1 MSLKISRKKP
11 VQIFLVSVIISMT
24 GIYWLC
30 DYYLN
35 SVGHELMLNW
45 VRTESALI
53 QEGNLLTSSTKNQRF
68 LLSSD
73 YVRAVKLV
81 KIDKNQIRER
91 LHFGDPFSIE
101 AVDFPEMNQEVV
113 MKRAGFL
120 HSRAFYKIP
129 GRDEMFLIFDVESK
143 VLNSVFFGGVAFLLL
158 MLIALVA
165 VIRSVENQEYV
176 KREEI
181 FKQALNDFI
190 SKDHPS
196 EIVEKSL
203 PTLMSWWKDK
213 KDQVEAAHQLAI
225 QNQSKIMLGEIASRV
240 GHDIIGSVRN
250 IEILWRRTTGLNEK
264 QTQHFNESLLK
275 IKAIAA
281 DISKQ
286 TKKALDEEIEAKL
299 QEDPTDLAQ
308 LLKTIVQQKQIQFEG
323 QVTVELSLL
332 DERAEVNLNSLEF
345 ERSISNLINNAAE
358 ASAPGAKIIVGL
370 KSVND
375 FFEISIQDFGIGI
388 SQDNIKKIGTKGFSI
403 GKENGTGIG
412 VFYAKRFLE
421 DLGGALKIE
430 STLGQGTIVSILI
443 PKLQSEASEEIVLSK
458 GQYLLVLDDQKL
470 MRDTVKLKLD
480 ALKIQDLNYV
490 IFSTPS
496 ELEQWLAT
504 HNVDYKLYSD
514 YYLETETGEQLETGT
529 EVIKRL
535 GLFQKSVL
543 FTSAHDEPS
552 VIQAAGKIGVKV
564 LSKDQFFD
572 AQICLK
578 GDL

>member
-1 MSLKISRKKP
+1 
-11 VQIFLVSVIISMT
+11 MT

-73 YVRAVKLV
+73 YVQAVKLV
-81 KIDKNQIRER
+81 KIDKDQIRER
-91 LHFGDPFSIE
+91 LHFGTPFNIE

-143 VLNSVFFGGVAFLLL
+143 VLNSVFFGGAAFLLL

-196 EIVEKSL
+196 EVVEKAL
-203 PTLMSWWKDK
+203 PTLMTWWKDK
-213 KDQVEAAHQLAI
+213 KNQVEAAHQIAI

-250 IEILWRRTTGLNEK
+250 VEILARRTTGLTDRQKEL
-264 QTQHFNESLLK
+264 FNESINK
-275 IKAIAA
+275 IKTIAD

-286 TKKALDEEIEAKL
+286 TKKSIGEEIETQL
-299 QEDPTDLAQ
+299 QKENTDLI
-308 LLKTIVQQKQIQFEG
+308 LITSNIVQQKQIQFEG
-323 QVTVELSLL
+323 HVEIELEPESQ
-332 DERAEVNLNSLEF
+332 RITAIANLNSLEF
-345 ERSISNLINNAAE
+345 ERSVSNLINNAAE
-358 ASAPGAKIIVGL
+358 ASSLGSKVIIAF
-370 KSVND
+370 ND
-375 FFEISIQDFGIGI
+375 ADEFLEILIKDFGKGI
-388 SQDNIKKIGTKGFSI
+388 STENLKKIGTKGFSSE
-403 GKENGTGIG
+403 KENGTGIG
-412 VFYAKRFLE
+412 VFYAKRFIE
-421 DLGGALKIE
+421 DLGGRLNIE
-430 STLGQGTIVSILI
+430 SSLGEGTKVSIYI
-443 PKLQSEASEEIVLSK
+443 PKAKPDLSK
-458 GQYLLVLDDQKL
+458 AIILAANQRLLVLEDQKYL
-470 MRDTVKLKLD
+470 RDAIQIKFQDVKNEKLQYTV
-480 ALKIQDLNYV
+480 
-490 IFSTPS
+490 FSTPC
-496 ELEQWLAT
+496 ELERWLAT
-504 HNVDYKLYSD
+504 NKADFKLYSD
-514 YYLETETGEQLETGT
+514 YFLETEDGKKIETGI

-535 GLFQKSVL
+535 GIANKSVL
-543 FTSAHDEPS
+543 FTSAFDNPT
-552 VIQAAGKIGVKV
+552 VIEAAGQIGVSI
-564 LSKDQFFD
+564 LSKDQFFE
-572 AQICLK
+572 AELRIL
-578 GDL
+578 

>member
-11 VQIFLVSVIISMT
+11 VLIFLVSVIISMT

-91 LHFGDPFSIE
+91 LQFGDPFSIE
-101 AVDFPEMNQEVV
+101 TVDIPEMNQEVV

-158 MLIALVA
+158 ILIALVA
-165 VIRSVENQEYV
+165 VIRSVENQEYL

-190 SKDHPS
+190 SKDRPS
-196 EIVEKSL
+196 EIVEKAL

-240 GHDIIGSVRN
+240 GHDIISSVRN
-250 IEILWRRTTGLNEK
+250 IEILSRRTTGLNEK

-299 QEDPTDLAQ
+299 QKDPTDLAQ

-358 ASAPGAKIIVGL
+358 ASAPDAKIIVGL

-443 PKLQSEASEEIVLSK
+443 PKLQSDVSEEIVLSK

-504 HNVDYKLYSD
+504 HNDDYKLYSD

-535 GLFQKSVL
+535 GLSQKSIL

-552 VIQAAGKIGVKV
+552 VIQAASKIGVKV

-572 AQICLK
+572 AEVRLM
-578 GDL
+578 

>member
-1 MSLKISRKKP
+1 MSLKITQKKP
-11 VQIFLVSVIISMT
+11 VQIFVVSVIVSMT

-45 VRTESALI
+45 VRTESVLI

-68 LLSSD
+68 LFSSD
-73 YVRAVKLV
+73 YVQAVKLV
-81 KIDKNQIRER
+81 KVDKNQIRER

-101 AVDFPEMNQEVV
+101 ADGIPEMHQEII
-113 MKRAGFL
+113 MKRVGFL

-129 GRDEMFLIFDVESK
+129 GRDEMYLIFDIESK

-158 MLIALVA
+158 MLIALVG
-165 VIRSVENQEYV
+165 VIRAVENQEYI

-181 FKQALNDFI
+181 FKHALNDFI

-196 EIVEKSL
+196 EIVERAL

-213 KDQVEAAHQLAI
+213 KNQVEAAHQLAI

-240 GHDIIGSVRN
+240 GHDIISSVRN
-250 IEILWRRTTGLNEK
+250 IEILSRRATGLNEK

-275 IKAIAA
+275 IKSIAA
-281 DISKQ
+281 DISKH
-286 TKKALDEEIEAKL
+286 TKKAIDEENEAKL
-299 QEDPTDLAQ
+299 QKAPTDLVQ

-358 ASAPGAKIIVGL
+358 ASAPGAKIIVDL
-370 KSVND
+370 KSVKA
-375 FFEISIQDFGIGI
+375 FYQISIQDFGVGI
-388 SQDNIKKIGTKGFSI
+388 SLDNLKKIGTKGFSF

-412 VFYAKRFLE
+412 VFYAKRFVE
-421 DLGGALKIE
+421 DLEGELNIE
-430 STLGQGTIVSILI
+430 SKMGQGTTVNILI
-443 PKLQSEASEEIVLSK
+443 PKLQSEVPQQIVLSM
-458 GQYLLVLDDQKL
+458 GQYLLILEDQKL
-470 MRDTVKLKLD
+470 MRDTVKWKLD
-480 ALKIQDLNYV
+480 ALKIQDLNYA

-504 HNVDYKLYSD
+504 HNEDFKLYSD
-514 YYLETETGEQLETGT
+514 FYLETETGEQFETGT
-529 EVIKRL
+529 QVIKRL
-535 GLFQKSVL
+535 GLSQKSTL

-552 VIQAAGKIGVKV
+552 VIQAASKIGVNV

-572 AQICLK
+572 AEVRMM
-578 GDL
+578 